1 MPEGDGTVLDNTCLL
16 YLSNMWS
23 GERHDNTRLPVLTVG
38 RLGGAL
44 EGGRVLD
51 YSKAGDGHRKLCS
64 LHLSLL
70 DKMGVRLPRFGD
82 ADAPLQGI

>member
-1 MPEGDGTVLDNTCLL
+1 MPEGDGTVLDNSCLL

-51 YSKAGDGHRKLCS
+51 FSKAGDDHRKLCS

-70 DKMGVRLPRFGD
+70 DKMGVRLPSFGD

>member
-1 MPEGDGTVLDNTCLL
+1 M
-16 YLSNMWS
+16 
-23 GERHDNTRLPVLTVG
+23 LTVG